1 MKNVKIRWVFILE
14 LTKKV
19 MNEYC
24 ILMFKMA
31 LDCACNNF
39 VNVNFK
45 FLCDIEVLYGL
56 VVLLAI
62 LEK

>member
-1 MKNVKIRWVFILE
+1 
-14 LTKKV
+14 

-24 ILMFKMA
+24 ILVVKMA

-39 VNVNFK
+39 ANVNFK
-45 FLCDIEVLYGL
+45 FLCDIVVLYGL

-62 LEK
+62 LEEMNNLMKLSQV